1 MYLEFG
7 KWLPPRLCACLL
19 IHWTNEYDT
28 RLAELRNAFYVPR
41 EAHFPVVQHTGRGVD
56 AGTFHSALH
65 WCILWSSPQL
75 KHCMQF
81 ALPLYKDKTVTESP
95 EEDYKDG
102 EGSRRNGIWGAAE
115 VPRFAQPRA
124 EELRRGLM
132 AAEAPHRERRG
143 SWGLGKGSAPEGGRH
158 GTVCLGL
165 WEWHWAAGV
174 QGVFA
179 HCSHR

>member
-75 KHCMQF
+75 KHCIQF

-95 EEDYKDG
+95 KEDYKDG
-102 EGSRRNGIWGAAE
+102 EGSRGQGVWRVAKSLCLFSSDETKENWGGLQLLAGSGGTALNSALWWQQQDPRKQHGAA
-115 VPRFAQPRA
+115 
-124 EELRRGLM
+124 
-132 AAEAPHRERRG
+132 
-143 SWGLGKGSAPEGGRH
+143 SGKGGEGDQMRGYK
-158 GTVCLGL
+158 
-165 WEWHWAAGV
+165 
-174 QGVFA
+174 
-179 HCSHR
+179 